1 MTMDRRW
8 WRAAGL
14 LATTALVLAACGDD
28 DGDGDTTDSEDG
40 GAADVA
46 GLEGADF
53 VVGSKDFTEQLI
65 VGEIARIALENA
77 GANVTVENLAGTD
90 VVRAALEGGDVDM
103 YWEYTGTGWLNILVQ
118 DTPIPGAQEQYDAV
132 AEMDL
137 EENGIR
143 WLDPGSFNNTYA
155 VAAHQ
160 SKIDELG
167 LSTLSDLQGL
177 LADNPDEATFCVAAE
192 FTGRPDGLPG
202 MEAHYDIEFPS
213 DNLVTLDEGLIY
225 SVVAEAE
232 DCTLGEVFATDGRI
246 ASLDLVV
253 LEDDQQF
260 FPVYNLAMTMREE
273 TYEEYPELA
282 DLFNP
287 INAALDDETM
297 SDLNARV
304 DEGGEFEDE
313 VAEDFLRSNGFI
325 D

>member
-1 MTMDRRW
+1 MTMTRRP
-8 WRAAGL
+8 WRFGA
-14 LATTALVLAACGDD
+14 VLAAGAIVLASCGDD
-28 DGDGDTTDSEDG
+28 DADTTGEGSDAGE
-40 GAADVA
+40 VA
-46 GLEGADF
+46 GLEGAEF
-53 VVGSKDFTEQLI
+53 TVGSKEFTEQLI
-65 VGEIARIALENA
+65 VGEIARIALEEA
-77 GANVTVENLAGTD
+77 GAEVTVQNTSGTD
-90 VVRAALEGGDVDM
+90 VVRGALESGEVDM
-103 YWEYTGTGWLNILVQ
+103 YWEYTGTGWLNILGQ
-118 DTPIPGAQEQYDAV
+118 DTPVAGAQEQYEAV

-143 WLDPGSFNNTYA
+143 WLEPGSFNNTYA
-155 VAAHQ
+155 VAVHE
-160 SKIDELG
+160 SKASELG
-167 LSTLSDLQGL
+167 LESLSDLQDL
-177 LADNPDEATFCVAAE
+177 LAENPDEATFCVAAE

-202 MEAHYDIEFPS
+202 MENHYDIEFPS

-225 SVVAEAE
+225 SVVAEGE

-260 FPVYNLAMTMREE
+260 FPVYNLAMTMQEE

-287 INAALDDETM
+287 INAALDDVTM

-304 DEGGEFEDE
+304 DEGGEFPEE